1 MPGPSSLLLAA
12 LLRAS
17 SPPEP
22 GPTGDPSQEPLP
34 LRVDWTAEP
43 SCPDAEALRVEL
55 VRLLRRELRFDP
67 DAEARVEGIIRR
79 RAGAFELALSVSA
92 GELHERR
99 TLTAERCEELR
110 TAAALVVSLALEPW
124 AAGMAQ
130 PSVPEPETEGEPTEP
145 KAPPEAPDEH
155 ATANTE
161 LDPPGEPAPPVML
174 EPDDDASL
182 ALEPPGP
189 PPSPPP
195 PVRRRG
201 HVGLLVHGGLG
212 IAQHA
217 TLAGGLG
224 GALAYLGRSWRVELT
239 AIHWFPTRIDAGGA
253 SVRPRLTTGGVRGCW
268 VPHRGRWELPICGG
282 LEAGAMRASAT
293 GSGVTTVTSTGPWL
307 GLLAGAGAAWRAT
320 SWLALRASADLTV
333 AAWRPAF
340 HLVAGSKAVPVL
352 TPPPVG
358 ARVLAGVELRLPPYD
373 E

>member
-12 LLRAS
+12 LLRAF
-17 SPPEP
+17 SPPDE
-22 GPTGDPSQEPLP
+22 GLTGDPSEEPLP

-55 VRLLRRELRFDP
+55 VRLLHRELRFEP
-67 DAEARVEGIIRR
+67 DAEARVEGVIRR

-110 TAAALVVSLALEPW
+110 TAAALVVALALEPW
-124 AAGMAQ
+124 AAGMLP
-130 PSVPEPETEGEPTEP
+130 PSVPEPEGEPAEDD
-145 KAPPEAPDEH
+145 APPEAPGGH

-161 LDPPGEPAPPVML
+161 LVPPGEPTPSATL
-174 EPDDDASL
+174 EPAKDASL
-182 ALEPPGP
+182 DLGPPGP
-189 PPSPPP
+189 SPSPSP

-201 HVGLLVHGGLG
+201 RVGLLVHGGLG

-217 TLAGGLG
+217 VLAGGLG
-224 GALAYLGRSWRVELT
+224 GALAYLGRGWRVELT
-239 AIHWFPTRIDAGGA
+239 TIHWWPTRIDVAGGA
-253 SVRPRLTTGGVRGCW
+253 SVRPRLTAGGVRGCW
-268 VPHRGRWELPICGG
+268 VPHRGRWELPVCGG

-293 GSGVTTVTSTGPWL
+293 GPGVTTVTSRGPWL

-320 SWLALRASADLTV
+320 GWLALRASAELTV

-340 HLVAGSKAVPVL
+340 HLEQGSKAVPVL

-358 ARVLAGVELRLPPYD
+358 ARVLAGVELRLPSYD